1 MKQSAA
7 NLLRGGLFRMNNQVS
22 DIKNEMRKLAN
33 KEIAEHSQR
42 FFKTG
47 KGQYGEGDIFLGIR
61 VPVLRKIAKKFRR
74 ISLAEVSKLLESKF
88 HEERL
93 LSILMLVNLF
103 KSGDEDD
110 QELIYELYL
119 DKTKFINNW
128 DIVDISAGNIVGAFL
143 FEKDKAPLYRLVFS
157 ENLWERRIAIVATF
171 YFIRND
177 EFDDTLKIAEILF
190 TDKEDLIHKAVGWM
204 LREVG
209 KRVIEIEEEF
219 LEEHYLKMPRTML
232 RYAIERFPGTRR
244 KMYLKGQV

>member
-1 MKQSAA
+1 
-7 NLLRGGLFRMNNQVS
+7 MNNQIA
-22 DIKNEMRKLAN
+22 DIKNEIRKLAN
-33 KEIAEHSQR
+33 KKIAEHSQR

-232 RYAIERFPGTRR
+232 RYAIERFPETRR
-244 KMYLKGQV
+244 KMYLKGQI

>member
-1 MKQSAA
+1 
-7 NLLRGGLFRMNNQVS
+7 MNNQVA
-22 DIKNEMRKLAN
+22 DIKYEIRKLAN
-33 KEIAEHSQR
+33 KKTAKHSQR

-61 VPVLRKIAKKFRR
+61 APVLRKIAKKFRR

-232 RYAIERFPGTRR
+232 RYAIERFPETRR

>member
-1 MKQSAA
+1 
-7 NLLRGGLFRMNNQVS
+7 MNNQVA
-22 DIKNEMRKLAN
+22 DIKYEIRKLAN
-33 KEIAEHSQR
+33 KKTAKHSQR

-232 RYAIERFPGTRR
+232 RYAIERFPETRR

>member
-1 MKQSAA
+1 
-7 NLLRGGLFRMNNQVS
+7 MNNQVAN
-22 DIKNEMRKLAN
+22 IKNEMRKLAN
-33 KEIAEHSQR
+33 KKIAEHSQR

-61 VPVLRKIAKKFRR
+61 APVLRKIAKKFRR

-110 QELIYELYL
+110 QELIYDLYL

-232 RYAIERFPGTRR
+232 RYAIERFPETRR

>member
-1 MKQSAA
+1 
-7 NLLRGGLFRMNNQVS
+7 MNNQVAN
-22 DIKNEMRKLAN
+22 IKNEMRKLAN
-33 KEIAEHSQR
+33 KKIAEHSQR

-219 LEEHYLKMPRTML
+219 LKEHYLKMPRTML
-232 RYAIERFPGTRR
+232 RYAIERFPETRR
-244 KMYLKGQV
+244 RMYLKGQV

>member
-1 MKQSAA
+1 
-7 NLLRGGLFRMNNQVS
+7 MNNQVS

-33 KEIAEHSQR
+33 KKIAEHSQR

-232 RYAIERFPGTRR
+232 RYAIERFPETRR
-244 KMYLKGQV
+244 KMYLKGQI

>member
-1 MKQSAA
+1 
-7 NLLRGGLFRMNNQVS
+7 
-22 DIKNEMRKLAN
+22 MRKLAN
-33 KEIAEHSQR
+33 KKTAEHSQR

-119 DKTKFINNW
+119 DKTNFINNW

-232 RYAIERFPGTRR
+232 RYAIERFPETRR

>member
-1 MKQSAA
+1 
-7 NLLRGGLFRMNNQVS
+7 MNNQVAY
-22 DIKNEMRKLAN
+22 IKYEIRKLAN
-33 KEIAEHSQR
+33 KKTAKHSQR

-47 KGQYGEGDIFLGIR
+47 KGQYGEGDIYLGIR

-232 RYAIERFPGTRR
+232 RYAIERFPETRR
-244 KMYLKGQV
+244 KMYLKGQI

>member
-1 MKQSAA
+1 
-7 NLLRGGLFRMNNQVS
+7 MNNQVS

-33 KEIAEHSQR
+33 KEIAEHSKR

-47 KGQYGEGDIFLGIR
+47 KGQYGEGDIYLGIR
-61 VPVLRKIAKKFRR
+61 APVLRKIAKNFRR

-119 DKTKFINNW
+119 DKTNFINNW

-171 YFIRND
+171 YFIKND

-232 RYAIERFPGTRR
+232 RYAIERFPETRR

>member
-1 MKQSAA
+1 
-7 NLLRGGLFRMNNQVS
+7 
-22 DIKNEMRKLAN
+22 MRKLAN
-33 KEIAEHSQR
+33 KKTAEHSQR

-119 DKTKFINNW
+119 DKTRFINNW

-209 KRVIEIEEEF
+209 KRVIKIEEEF
-219 LEEHYLKMPRTML
+219 LKEHYLKMPRTML
-232 RYAIERFPGTRR
+232 RYAIERFPETRR

>member
-1 MKQSAA
+1 
-7 NLLRGGLFRMNNQVS
+7 
-22 DIKNEMRKLAN
+22 MRKLAN

-128 DIVDISAGNIVGAFL
+128 DIVDISAGNIVGEFL

-232 RYAIERFPGTRR
+232 RYAIERFPETRR
-244 KMYLKGQV
+244 KMYLKGQI

>member
-1 MKQSAA
+1 
-7 NLLRGGLFRMNNQVS
+7 MNNQVAY
-22 DIKNEMRKLAN
+22 IKYEIRKLAN
-33 KEIAEHSQR
+33 KKTAKHSKR

-232 RYAIERFPGTRR
+232 RYAIERFPETRR

>member
-1 MKQSAA
+1 
-7 NLLRGGLFRMNNQVS
+7 MNNQVA
-22 DIKNEMRKLAN
+22 DIKYEIRKLAN
-33 KEIAEHSQR
+33 KKTAKHSQR

-119 DKTKFINNW
+119 DKTRFINNW
-128 DIVDISAGNIVGAFL
+128 DIVDISAGNIVGEFL

-232 RYAIERFPGTRR
+232 RYAIERFPETRR

>member
-1 MKQSAA
+1 
-7 NLLRGGLFRMNNQVS
+7 MNNQVAN
-22 DIKNEMRKLAN
+22 IKYEIRKLSN
-33 KEIAEHSQR
+33 KKTAKHSQR

-232 RYAIERFPGTRR
+232 RYAIERFPETRR

>member
-1 MKQSAA
+1 
-7 NLLRGGLFRMNNQVS
+7 MNNQVA
-22 DIKNEMRKLAN
+22 DIKNEMIKLAN
-33 KEIAEHSQR
+33 KKIAEHSQR

-110 QELIYELYL
+110 QELIYDLYL

-232 RYAIERFPGTRR
+232 RYAIERFPETRR

>member
-1 MKQSAA
+1 
-7 NLLRGGLFRMNNQVS
+7 MNNQVAN
-22 DIKNEMRKLAN
+22 IKNEMRKLAN
-33 KEIAEHSQR
+33 KKIAEHSQR

-232 RYAIERFPGTRR
+232 RYAIERFPETRR

>member
-1 MKQSAA
+1 
-7 NLLRGGLFRMNNQVS
+7 MNNQVFN
-22 DIKNEMRKLAN
+22 IKNEMRKLAN

-232 RYAIERFPGTRR
+232 RYAIERFPETRR

>member
-1 MKQSAA
+1 
-7 NLLRGGLFRMNNQVS
+7 MNNQVAN
-22 DIKNEMRKLAN
+22 IKNEMRKFAN

-119 DKTKFINNW
+119 DNTRFINNW
-128 DIVDISAGNIVGAFL
+128 DIVDISAGNIVGEFL

-232 RYAIERFPGTRR
+232 RYAIERLPETRR

>member
-1 MKQSAA
+1 
-7 NLLRGGLFRMNNQVS
+7 MNNQVA

-33 KEIAEHSQR
+33 KKIAEHSQR

-177 EFDDTLKIAEILF
+177 EFDDTLKIAKILF

-232 RYAIERFPGTRR
+232 RYAIERFPETRR

>member
-1 MKQSAA
+1 MS
-7 NLLRGGLFRMNNQVS
+7 NQVS
-22 DIKNEMRKLAN
+22 DIKNEMRKIAN

-47 KGQYGEGDIFLGIR
+47 KGQHGEGDIFLGIR

-74 ISLAEVSKLLESKF
+74 ISFAEVSKLLESKF

-103 KSGDEDD
+103 NSGDEDD

-157 ENLWERRIAIVATF
+157 ENLWERRIAIVSTF

-177 EFDDTLKIAEILF
+177 EFDDTLKIAEILL

-232 RYAIERFPGTRR
+232 RYAIERFPETRR
-244 KMYLKGQV
+244 KMYLKGQI

>member
-1 MKQSAA
+1 
-7 NLLRGGLFRMNNQVS
+7 MNNQVS

-33 KEIAEHSQR
+33 KKIAEHSQR

-47 KGQYGEGDIFLGIR
+47 KGQYGEGDIYLGIR

-143 FEKDKAPLYRLVFS
+143 FKKDKAPLYRLVFS

-190 TDKEDLIHKAVGWM
+190 NDKEDLIHKAVGWM

-232 RYAIERFPGTRR
+232 RYAIERFPETRR

>member
-1 MKQSAA
+1 
-7 NLLRGGLFRMNNQVS
+7 MNNQVAN
-22 DIKNEMRKLAN
+22 IKYEIRKLAN
-33 KEIAEHSQR
+33 KKTAKLSQR

-232 RYAIERFPGTRR
+232 RYAIERFPETRR

>member
-1 MKQSAA
+1 MKQSAV
-7 NLLRGGLFRMNNQVS
+7 NLLRGVLFRMNNQVA
-22 DIKNEMRKLAN
+22 DIKNEIRKLAN
-33 KEIAEHSQR
+33 KKIAEHSQR

-171 YFIRND
+171 YFIKND

-232 RYAIERFPGTRR
+232 RYAIERFPETRR

>member
-1 MKQSAA
+1 MS
-7 NLLRGGLFRMNNQVS
+7 NQVS
-22 DIKNEMRKLAN
+22 DIKNEMRKIAN

-47 KGQYGEGDIFLGIR
+47 KGQHGEGDIFLGIR

-74 ISLAEVSKLLESKF
+74 ISISEVSKLLESKF

-103 KSGDEDD
+103 KSGGEDD

-119 DKTKFINNW
+119 DKTRFINNW
-128 DIVDISAGNIVGAFL
+128 NIVDISAGNIVGEFL
-143 FEKDKAPLYRLVFS
+143 FEKDKAPLYHLVFS

-171 YFIRND
+171 YFIKNY
-177 EFDDTLKIAEILF
+177 EFNDTLKIAEILF

-232 RYAIERFPGTRR
+232 RYAIERFPETRR
-244 KMYLKGQV
+244 KMYLKGQI